1 MGGLSLSRTTN
12 YFARRFCT
20 SRGRTWDSEQQK
32 ERYFSAMSQY
42 DPVLDTY
49 KEASKPG
56 TDVEQPK
63 IVHNENSTPLNGQ
76 SFPLNRAQLPSNLP
90 SFSEQRP
97 TAYAPPLIP
106 PIQPREPSEQP
117 NTFTPTTEMVIEMAK
132 NREQFV
138 AGKDHQAGVG
148 ATDHVIAGESAG
160 LLPSP
165 LSTQREISELVT
177 SVPSSAGM
185 RTSRVVY
192 NVPPKTEPEPPRKK
206 AKKKPTNQVATS
218 KSARHLKK
226 ADGEPFWRKDIQYD
240 FLQAVFDD
248 QTKAFTNSFPHCEI
262 LASCNEPK
270 LTFCDLYIRTIAELG
285 KCSKILRERL
295 LRNREMGKSVAKVC
309 LLVNSGRLN
318 TTINFV
324 PDMRSLMRTYHS
336 IPSLQAD
343 PIYGGSKPLQD
354 TPRIKSI
361 LKAVT
366 EVDPPLRSLDHV
378 LQYPPAKKPNV
389 TPTQLIFFMS
399 NTFKPIRFQH
409 DPSDSAVEH
418 PAVTAFL
425 GEGNRFMEFFM
436 NSKIHPANRAK
447 RFLWLMYT
455 YIETSFTEEE
465 LKLNPFHPSIINP
478 IELLE
483 DGQVDDFD
491 KDTDYEIQY
500 SEKMYSTRLK
510 CIAEEEHNTLPK
522 RGNKAKKSNVDDYDE
537 SFDVHSPDPHGDD
550 FEYHHPAKKQK
561 VADPTPVS
569 SHDLL
574 SDDIDYSQ
582 YTLGDDLVD
591 GFEGPVPAHLPQIPI
606 KDLCDIYMAYTDSYP
621 RVPRSYTS
629 AASQQNIAAKSA
641 PYIHQASED
650 YKLTKTSFEARKA
663 ALKEWMRKY
672 FEARKDSGNRLVGI
686 EWERL
691 RYDVLSGVEGFM
703 YRHTAKVLEAL
714 QKSVN
719 NSNEEIKIPEMEFL
733 PVYEFDKI
741 GQQADYLCKVLSF
754 CEELYPKVVPAHATT
769 TKMTFDLENE
779 VLKLE

>member
-1 MGGLSLSRTTN
+1 
-12 YFARRFCT
+12 
-20 SRGRTWDSEQQK
+20 
-32 ERYFSAMSQY
+32 MSQY

-49 KEASKPG
+49 KEASKPAPY
-56 TDVEQPK
+56 VEQPK
-63 IVHNENSTPLNGQ
+63 IVHNENSSPLNGQ
-76 SFPLNRAQLPSNLP
+76 AVPLNRTQLPSNLP
-90 SFSEQRP
+90 SFSEP
-97 TAYAPPLIP
+97 HSTAYAPPLVR
-106 PIQPREPSEQP
+106 PIQQREPSGQP

-138 AGKDHQAGVG
+138 AGRDQKAGV
-148 ATDHVIAGESAG
+148 AAAEHSAAAHSAAAESAG
-160 LLPSP
+160 LFSVPVS
-165 LSTQREISELVT
+165 SQRETSELVP
-177 SVPSSAGM
+177 SNPSSAST

-192 NVPPKTEPEPPRKK
+192 NVPPKADPEPPRKK
-206 AKKKPTNQVATS
+206 AKKKPTNQIATS

-378 LQYPPAKKPNV
+378 LQFPPAKKPNV

-409 DPSDSAVEH
+409 DPSDPAVEH

-478 IELLE
+478 IELL
-483 DGQVDDFD
+483 DDAQVDDFD

-510 CIAEEEHNTLPK
+510 CIAEEEHNPLPK

-537 SFDVHSPDPHGDD
+537 SFDVHSPDPHGNED
-550 FEYHHPAKKQK
+550 FEYLHPAKKLK
-561 VADPTPVS
+561 LADSTPAS
-569 SHDLL
+569 NHDLSL
-574 SDDIDYSQ
+574 GDDIDYSQ
-582 YTLGDDLVD
+582 YALGDDLAESY
-591 GFEGPVPAHLPQIPI
+591 EGPVPAHLPQIPI
-606 KDLCDIYMAYTDSYP
+606 KDLCDIYMAYADGYP

-641 PYIHQASED
+641 PYIHQAREG
-650 YKLTKTSFEARKA
+650 YKLTKTSFDERKA

-672 FEARKDSGNRLVGI
+672 FETRKDSGNRLVGI

-714 QKSVN
+714 QKSIN
-719 NSNEEIKIPEMEFL
+719 HPNEEVKIPEMEFL

-741 GQQADYLCKVLSF
+741 GQQAEYLCKVLSF
-754 CEELYPKVVPAHATT
+754 CQELYPKTVPAHATT
-769 TKMTFDLENE
+769 TQITFDLENE
-779 VLKLE
+779 VMKVE